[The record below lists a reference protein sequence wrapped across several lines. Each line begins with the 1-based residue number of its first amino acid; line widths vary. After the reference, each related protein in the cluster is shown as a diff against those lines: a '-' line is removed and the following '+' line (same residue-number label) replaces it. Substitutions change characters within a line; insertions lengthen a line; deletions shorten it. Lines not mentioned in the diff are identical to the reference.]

1 MFIHSSIFTRIILDQ
16 CGLDRSPIR
25 KYESYLGYMRAHF
38 GCAVISLPPVI
49 LFNIIYVSHHSS
61 SECMQHHFIIFIVP
75 FVAADQQKK
84 QERFNKSWLTMKES
98 AHFPGCQTSFNGRP
112 VAIPHP
118 KLPVHFQHSFICDH
132 HYKNILTL

>member
-49 LFNIIYVSHHSS
+49 LFNIIYMCHIIALLNVCSTTSS
-61 SECMQHHFIIFIVP
+61 F
-75 FVAADQQKK
+75 
-84 QERFNKSWLTMKES
+84 L
-98 AHFPGCQTSFNGRP
+98 
-112 VAIPHP
+112 
-118 KLPVHFQHSFICDH
+118 
-132 HYKNILTL
+132 